1 MKPFYILI
9 VLLLMI
15 ILFVICLLRY
25 NTMLNESYW
34 TEKNKDTHN
43 DLLSLLDNVVNK
55 LRSNNIDYF
64 LIGGT
69 LLGSVRNKKI
79 IPWDDDIDIAI
90 YYTSGSREVLENKL
104 KNIFDNNPSLTVEE
118 RHFGF
123 KIFGNKTNKFID
135 IFLYTDIDG
144 RVMHGNKK
152 SRKLWPT
159 AYFYKEE
166 LENLELCE
174 INGNSYN
181 CPMNPENALKRQYG
195 DDAITTGRITH
206 LHSSLLDNII
216 VAVYSKFLDNVVN

>member
-25 NTMLNESYW
+25 NTLLNESYW

-64 LIGGT
+64 LIAGT

-79 IPWDDDIDIAI
+79 IPWDDDVDIGV
-90 YYTSGSREVLENKL
+90 YYTSGSREILKNKL
-104 KNIFDNNPSLTVEE
+104 KNIFGNNPSLTVKE
-118 RHFGF
+118 RHFGL
-123 KIFGNKTNKFID
+123 KICDNKTKKFVD
-135 IFLYTDIDG
+135 IFLFTDIDG
-144 RVMHGNKK
+144 IVMFGNKK
-152 SRKLWPT
+152 SRKLWPN
-159 AYFYKEE
+159 AYFHKEE
-166 LENLELCE
+166 LENLESCE
-174 INGNSYN
+174 LNGNFYS
-181 CPMNPENALKRQYG
+181 CPMNPENALQRQYG

-216 VAVYSKFLDNVVN
+216 VAVYSKFLDNMVD

>member
-1 MKPFYILI
+1 MIGIIIVTSVVLIIIIAIMKSRHNAL
-9 VLLLMI
+9 
-15 ILFVICLLRY
+15 
-25 NTMLNESYW
+25 LNESYW
-34 TEKNKDTHN
+34 TEKNKDLHT
-43 DLLSLLDNVVNK
+43 DLNK
-55 LRSNNIDYF
+55 LLYESTEKLNDNNIDYF

-69 LLGSVRNKKI
+69 LLGSVRGKKI

-104 KNIFDNNPSLTVEE
+104 KNIFDNNPSLTVKE

-123 KIFGNKTNKFID
+123 KIFDNNTNKFID

-181 CPMNPENALKRQYG
+181 CPMNPENAGKRQYG
-195 DDAITTGRITH
+195 DEVLTTGRITH
-206 LHSSLLDNII
+206 LHNSFLDNLII
-216 VAVYSKFLDNVVN
+216 AVYSKFSDNVVN